1 MLFLVDTAFCVCSRN
16 QMTNNIFFL
25 LEPQTL
31 HILYIIHTNLA
42 KLIRT
47 EKKHLMACSSF
58 EHKTWRKKK
67 ALLHE
72 PP

>member
-1 MLFLVDTAFCVCSRN
+1 MQKKGIFFKGKSA
-16 QMTNNIFFL
+16 IFFL

-58 EHKTWRKKK
+58 EHKT
-67 ALLHE
+67 
-72 PP
+72 